1 MCYIAR
7 GASLGLAN
15 QRAPSSASEDR
26 DMNHYAAEQL
36 ARQRHDQ
43 FAREAYGDTLVRLA
57 RSAAPHPSQPSVGPL
72 PLRRVAS
79 RMWRRRGVMLAGIS
93 RWMSQRHGAEES
105 RTGERPTH
113 PGIV

>member
-1 MCYIAR
+1 MREVSR

-15 QRAPSSASEDR
+15 EGAPSSASEDR
-26 DMNHYAAEQL
+26 AMNHYATEQL

-57 RSAAPHPSQPSVGPL
+57 RSAAPHPSQPSVGPM
-72 PLRRVAS
+72 PLMGIAR
-79 RMWRRRGVMLAGIS
+79 RMWRLRSAMLAGIS
-93 RWMSQRHGAEES
+93 RWTSQGPGAEES

-113 PGIV
+113 SGIV